1 MRGEGS
7 VVFRSVCIA
16 AGLLLSLGAACLEAP
31 AQLGMPLN
39 RPDPKLEA
47 VTIRETVARYCRLD
61 YAGARLNQAD
71 WPKMQPLVAWQTDPE
86 FTFFLPSSRFD
97 VASEV
102 VPQHGK
108 YLVTVHYRLI
118 GRFDMAQGYSPESAH
133 QVDDVQFVVSEVNGS
148 WRITD
153 IQPNYPH
160 PSRTTVAVDVGN
172 HVHCVPFA
180 GTRLVRSVG
189 QPQRVS
195 DPVEVHFGS
204 FLSPFTAI

>member
-1 MRGEGS
+1 
-7 VVFRSVCIA
+7 VFRSVCIA

-97 VASEV
+97 VAREV

-118 GRFDMAQGYSPESAH
+118 GRFDMAQGYSPESAD

-153 IQPNYPH
+153 VQPNYPH
-160 PSRTTVAVDVGN
+160 PSRAATV
-172 HVHCVPFA
+172 
-180 GTRLVRSVG
+180 
-189 QPQRVS
+189 QW
-195 DPVEVHFGS
+195 FGKK
-204 FLSPFTAI
+204 LSQAQEPALKLIYQHAMEEMESQKTAAPGP